1 MSNKVKNIDKTNC
14 MYYFFNDIMNIKSPL
29 YLIFCKMNENF
40 EEINNHKYLANL
52 NKYLVKN
59 KYLVPTNEST
69 EKIEKYEEIWSK
81 IKHLIGSITK
91 NSDDYDEKYMT
102 IKINQDDELPLN
114 KTTEI
119 SSMIIVV
126 RAVYHEN
133 KKYYAQQF
141 LDECFYKLQ
150 TPKLS

>member
-1 MSNKVKNIDKTNC
+1 MSNKVKNISKTNC
-14 MYYFFNDIMNIKSPL
+14 TYYFFNVIMNITSPL
-29 YLIFCKMNENF
+29 YFIFCKMNENF
-40 EEINNHKYLANL
+40 EEINNNKCLANL

-59 KYLVPTNEST
+59 EYLVPTNEST
-69 EKIEKYEEIWSK
+69 EKTEKYEEIWSK

-91 NSDDYDEKYMT
+91 NSDDYDERYMT

-114 KTTEI
+114 KAIEI

-133 KKYYAQQF
+133 KKYYAQEF

-150 TPKLS
+150 TLKLS